1 MRNPFFASP
10 GQFRLTSFRAALK
23 IRRAQF
29 GGDGIPD
36 PFPDNDD
43 SLDDSSTKEAL
54 MPEPGKSESP
64 KTETGKFK
72 AGLEDV
78 VAGTSSVCLVDG
90 IEGRLLYRG
99 YDITDLAENSTFAE
113 TAFLLWYEHLP
124 LKKEYDAYLKV
135 CKEAT
140 ELPYQVSMLLRLF
153 PRTATPME
161 VLRTAISS
169 LGHYDPDS
177 GNTTHDASLRKAIRL
192 TNRIGS
198 IVTAHERLRNGNEP
212 ILPIPGK
219 TVAYNFLYTLFG
231 KEPEPLFEKIFD
243 VCLIL
248 HADHEWNASTFAAR
262 VTAATMSD
270 MYSSVTS
277 AIGALKG
284 PLHGGANEAVMKMLL
299 DIGEPSKAEAWV
311 TNALKNK
318 VKISGFGHR
327 VYKTEDPR
335 ATVLRK
341 YAEQLGKHTGQSK
354 WYEIS
359 RIVEKVMFDHMQKEG
374 KKIYPNVDFYSA
386 SVYHCMNIPLE
397 LFTPIFA
404 MSRITGWT
412 AHIMEQWANNR
423 LIRPRAEY
431 TGPLRLSYTPIDK
444 R

>member
-1 MRNPFFASP
+1 MADTSKRTEEATKSASP
-10 GQFRLTSFRAALK
+10 
-23 IRRAQF
+23 
-29 GGDGIPD
+29 D
-36 PFPDNDD
+36 
-43 SLDDSSTKEAL
+43 
-54 MPEPGKSESP
+54 
-64 KTETGKFK
+64 TGKFK

-78 VAGTSSVCLVDG
+78 VAGQSSVCLVDG
-90 IEGRLLYRG
+90 VEGRLLYRG
-99 YDITDLAENSTFAE
+99 YDIQDLAENSTFAE
-113 TAFLLWYEHLP
+113 TAFLLWYEKLP
-124 LKKEYDAYLKV
+124 TKKEFDAYLKV

-140 ELPYQVSMLLRLF
+140 ELPYQVNMLLRLF

-198 IVTAHERLRNGNEP
+198 IVTAHERLRNGSEP

-219 TVAYNFLYTLFG
+219 SVAYNFLYTLFG

-299 DIGEPSKAEAWV
+299 EIGDVSKAEAWV
-311 TNALKNK
+311 GNALKNK

-359 RIVEKVMFDHMQKEG
+359 RVVEKTMFDHMQKEG

-386 SVYHCMNIPLE
+386 SVYHCMGVPQE

-431 TGPLRLSYTPIDK
+431 TGPLRLSYTPIEK